1 MRTFDIVCLMAASAL
16 LGCAG
21 GDNVAG
27 DRFGGGGSGGD
38 DASGSGAT
46 GPSAGS
52 GNAPSGASNGGAGD
66 GGAAS
71 SSSHAASTGSGQP
84 ACEDT
89 GQAEPNEGEGSA
101 GDIGALDDCDGSGG
115 FLDGVLSG
123 SDVDWYTYQGNDG
136 FGCVVDASRSIES
149 DGEVRVCQFFD
160 CGGEKIDIGCP
171 EGTSAETSP
180 EGRHGCC
187 SQDPFEVGIDCPGL
201 NDSANVYVRVDKP
214 PAYDCVHYTLTLHY

>member
-1 MRTFDIVCLMAASAL
+1 MQTLHILCLMAAGAL

-21 GDNVAG
+21 GDNVAD

-38 DASGSGAT
+38 DAGSSAT
-46 GPSAGS
+46 GPSTGS
-52 GNAPSGASNGGAGD
+52 GSTATGAGGAGD
-66 GGAAS
+66 GGAAAS

-84 ACEDT
+84 ACDDT
-89 GQAEPNEGEGSA
+89 GQAEPNDGEGSA
-101 GDIGALDDCDGSGG
+101 GDIGVLDDCDGSGG
-115 FLDGVLSG
+115 YLEGVLSG
-123 SDVDWYTYQGNDG
+123 NDVDWYTYQGNDG

-160 CGGEKIDIGCP
+160 CSGEMVDIGCP
-171 EGTSAETSP
+171 EGTAAETSP
-180 EGRHGCC
+180 EGRNGCC

-214 PAYDCVHYTLTLHY
+214 PAYACVHYTLTLHY